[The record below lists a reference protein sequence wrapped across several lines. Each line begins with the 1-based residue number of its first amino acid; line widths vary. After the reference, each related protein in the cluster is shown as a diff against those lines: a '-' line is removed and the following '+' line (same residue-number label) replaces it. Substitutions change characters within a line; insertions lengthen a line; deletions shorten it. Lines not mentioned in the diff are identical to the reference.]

1 MTAQETSSKE
11 VKGIFSFFTS
21 SDKGAVAATVAAA
34 PKTEAVVTSLKEQVK
49 IKL

>member
-21 SDKGAVAATVAAA
+21 SDKAAA
-34 PKTEAVVTSLKEQVK
+34 AAAVIPKTEAVTVPKEQVK